1 MEYFNTHKNTLF
13 TLVTRIINQ
22 SLEGK
27 NFTVEDIEALIKD
40 TKLVDDDFIKN
51 ILDYGNNPYNIMTYD
66 FKPFFGEDSIR
77 INPTILEKRWIKS
90 LLNEDIVRLF
100 LDENTIEKLNKK
112 LIDIEPLFQLKLPN
126 QNINKHIIKT
136 VIKAFRDNKLLLYNS
151 VNKHGQEFINQ
162 IGIPFKINYSMRD
175 YKFRLSIYSIIEE
188 RFIYINM
195 ENVQSMEILNIND
208 MENSLYYEKTK
219 SIKDKLDKLGRKRF
233 FLTYLYQKKKTIKLQ
248 IYNGKNILERVHL
261 LFASYH
267 KKTYSE
273 GGNQYIDISYY
284 SFDEE
289 NIIRNIL
296 SLGLLV
302 KVVEPNYIRKRILEL
317 LEKGRELDSLQM
329 VKIYDK

>member
-1 MEYFNTHKNTLF
+1 M
-13 TLVTRIINQ
+13 
-22 SLEGK
+22 
-27 NFTVEDIEALIKD
+27 
-40 TKLVDDDFIKN
+40 
-51 ILDYGNNPYNIMTYD
+51 
-66 FKPFFGEDSIR
+66 
-77 INPTILEKRWIKS
+77 EKRWIKS

-112 LIDIEPLFQLKLPN
+112 LIDIEPLFQLNLPN

-136 VIKAFRDNKLLLYNS
+136 ITKAFRDNKLLLYNS
-151 VNKHGQEFINQ
+151 INKHGQEFINQ

-175 YKFRLSIYSIIEE
+175 YKLRLSIYSIIEE

-267 KKTYSE
+267 KKTYGE
-273 GGNQYIDISYY
+273 GGKQYIDISYY

>member
-1 MEYFNTHKNTLF
+1 MIPRIFIFEGLDGCGKTTQCQNLKNYLNDIDESYR
-13 TLVTRIINQ
+13 LDDVQ
-22 SLEGK
+22 VYKS
-27 NFTVEDIEALIKD
+27 NF
-40 TKLVDDDFIKN
+40 
-51 ILDYGNNPYNIMTYD
+51 
-66 FKPFFGEDSIR
+66 
-77 INPTILEKRWIKS
+77 
-90 LLNEDIVRLF
+90 
-100 LDENTIEKLNKK
+100 DEN
-112 LIDIEPLFQLKLPN
+112 
-126 QNINKHIIKT
+126 H
-136 VIKAFRDNKLLLYNS
+136 
-151 VNKHGQEFINQ
+151 FI
-162 IGIPFKINYSMRD
+162 G
-175 YKFRLSIYSIIEE
+175 L
-188 RFIYINM
+188 
-195 ENVQSMEILNIND
+195 D

-219 SIKDKLDKLGRKRF
+219 SIKDKLDKLGRKKF